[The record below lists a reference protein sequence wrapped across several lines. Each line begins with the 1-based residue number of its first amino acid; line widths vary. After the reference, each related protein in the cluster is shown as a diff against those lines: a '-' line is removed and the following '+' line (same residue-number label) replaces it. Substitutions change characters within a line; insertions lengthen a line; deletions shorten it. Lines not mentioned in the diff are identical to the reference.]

1 MPGSPCT
8 SQVLAISS
16 TSSSTNAQRRML
28 PWLAAFAVGLM
39 VATQARINGQLASEI
54 DSGLDAATVSF
65 VTALVVVGVLLAVT
79 SSGRSGVRQLVHA
92 VRARELAPWQMIG
105 GFLGAYFVW
114 AQSLAV
120 PAVGVAL
127 FTVAVVAGQT
137 TNSLVID
144 RLGIG
149 PVGVLAVTTS
159 RLLAAAIG
167 LIAVVVSVVPRLSE
181 STLAVWAIVA
191 SVIAGALIA
200 LQQAINGRVARAA
213 GNSWTATGLNFI
225 LGAFALTVAV
235 VLVAMLGDPFPF
247 HELPAS
253 PWLYLGG
260 PIGVAFIAAAAWVV
274 PMLGVLRFGLLS
286 ISGQLAGAVVWDLV
300 APTAGAAISAN
311 LIAGLLLTFV
321 AVVVSAR
328 R

>member
-1 MPGSPCT
+1 
-8 SQVLAISS
+8 
-16 TSSSTNAQRRML
+16 
-28 PWLAAFAVGLM
+28 M
-39 VATQARINGQLASEI
+39 VATQARINGQLAIEI
-54 DSGLDAATVSF
+54 DSGLDAAAVSF
-65 VTALVVVGVLLAVT
+65 VTGLVIVSVALTAT
-79 SSGRSGVRQLVHA
+79 PSGRAGVRRLVQV
-92 VRARELAPWQMIG
+92 VRQRELAPWQMIG

-120 PAVGVAL
+120 PAIGVAL

-137 TNSLVID
+137 SNSLVID

-149 PVGVLAVTTS
+149 PVGVLAITRY
-159 RLLAAAIG
+159 RLLAAGIG
-167 LIAVVVSVVPRLSE
+167 LLAVVVAVTPRLSGP
-181 STLAVWAIVA
+181 SPAVWALVA
-191 SVIAGALIA
+191 SVLAGALIA

-213 GNSWTATGLNFI
+213 RNSWTATALNFA
-225 LGAFALTVAV
+225 LGAFALSVAV
-235 VLVAMLGDPFPF
+235 IVVAFLGSPFPF
-247 HELPAS
+247 SDLPMS

-286 ISGQLAGAVVWDLV
+286 ISGQLSGAVVWDLI
-300 APTAGAAISAN
+300 APTSGAVVSAN
-311 LIAGLLLTFV
+311 LVAGLLLALV

>member
-1 MPGSPCT
+1 
-8 SQVLAISS
+8 
-16 TSSSTNAQRRML
+16 ML

-39 VATQARINGQLASEI
+39 VATQARINGQLAIEI
-54 DSGLDAATVSF
+54 DSGLDAATISF
-65 VTALVVVGVLLAVT
+65 VTGLLVVGVLLAVT
-79 SSGRSGVRQLVHA
+79 SSGRAGVRQLVRV

-137 TNSLVID
+137 TNSLIVD
-144 RLGIG
+144 RLGVG
-149 PVGVLAVTTS
+149 PVGVLAITTK

-167 LIAVVVSVVPRLSE
+167 LTAVAISVVPRLSE
-181 STLAVWAIVA
+181 SRLAAWAIVA

-200 LQQAINGRVARAA
+200 LQQAINGQVARAA
-213 GNSWTATGLNFI
+213 DNSWTATGLNFI
-225 LGAFALTVAV
+225 LGAFALTIAV
-235 VLVAMLGDPFPF
+235 VVVSLLGEPFPF
-247 HELPAS
+247 AELPIS

-286 ISGQLAGAVVWDLV
+286 ISGQLTGAVVWDVL
-300 APTAGAAISAN
+300 APTSGAVVSAN
-311 LIAGLLLTFV
+311 LIAGLLLAFL

>member
-1 MPGSPCT
+1 M
-8 SQVLAISS
+8 
-16 TSSSTNAQRRML
+16 
-28 PWLAAFAVGLM
+28 AAFSVGLM
-39 VATQARINGQLASEI
+39 VATQARINGQLAVEI
-54 DSGLDAATVSF
+54 DSGLDAATISF
-65 VTALVVVGVLLAVT
+65 VTGLFVVGILLGVT
-79 SSGRSGVRQLVHA
+79 SSGRAGVRQLVRV
-92 VRARELAPWQMIG
+92 VRTRELAPWQMIG

-137 TNSLVID
+137 SNSLVID
-144 RLGIG
+144 RLGVG
-149 PVGVLAVTTS
+149 PVGVLAVTPS
-159 RLLAAAIG
+159 RLLAAGIG
-167 LIAVVVSVVPRLSE
+167 LTAVVVSVVPRLSD
-181 STLAVWAIVA
+181 STLAMWAIAA
-191 SVIAGALIA
+191 SVAAGALIA
-200 LQQAINGRVARAA
+200 LQQAINGRVARAS

-235 VLVAMLGDPFPF
+235 VVVSLLGQPFPF
-247 HELPAS
+247 EALPTS

-274 PMLGVLRFGLLS
+274 PMIGVLRFGLLS
-286 ISGQLAGAVVWDLV
+286 ISGQLSGAVVWDVV

-311 LIAGLLLTFV
+311 LIAGLLLAFL

>member
-1 MPGSPCT
+1 MLGSPCT
-8 SQVLAISS
+8 SRVLVISS
-16 TSSSTNAQRRML
+16 TDTKRQAL
-28 PWLAAFAVGLM
+28 PWLAAFSVGLM
-39 VATQARINGQLASEI
+39 VATQARINGQLAIEI

-65 VTALVVVGVLLAVT
+65 VTGLVLVGVLLVVT
-79 SSGRSGVRQLVHA
+79 SSGRAGVRRLVQV
-92 VRARELAPWQMIG
+92 VRQRELAPWQMIG

-120 PAVGVAL
+120 PAIGVAL

-149 PVGVLAVTTS
+149 PVGVLAITRY
-159 RLLAAAIG
+159 RLLAAGIG
-167 LIAVVVSVVPRLSE
+167 LLAVVVSVIPRLSG
-181 STLAVWAIVA
+181 SSPAVWALVA
-191 SVIAGALIA
+191 SLLAGGLIA

-213 GNSWTATGLNFI
+213 HNSWTATGLNFA
-225 LGAFALTVAV
+225 LGAFALSVAV
-235 VLVAMLGDPFPF
+235 IVVALLGEPFPLDT
-247 HELPAS
+247 LPQS

-286 ISGQLAGAVVWDLV
+286 ITGQLSGAVVWDLV
-300 APTAGAAISAN
+300 APTSGAVVSAN
-311 LIAGLLLTFV
+311 LVAGLLLAFL

>member
-1 MPGSPCT
+1 M
-8 SQVLAISS
+8 
-16 TSSSTNAQRRML
+16 
-28 PWLAAFAVGLM
+28 AAFSVGLM
-39 VATQARINGQLASEI
+39 VATQARINGQLAVEI
-54 DSGLDAATVSF
+54 DSGLDAATISF
-65 VTALVVVGVLLAVT
+65 VTGLFVVGILLGVT
-79 SSGRSGVRQLVHA
+79 SSGRAGVRQLVRV
-92 VRARELAPWQMIG
+92 VRTRELAPWQMIG

-137 TNSLVID
+137 SNSLVID
-144 RLGIG
+144 RLGVG
-149 PVGVLAVTTS
+149 PIGVLAVTPS
-159 RLLAAAIG
+159 RLLAAGIG
-167 LIAVVVSVVPRLSE
+167 LTAVVVSVVPRLSD
-181 STLAVWAIVA
+181 STLAMWAIAA
-191 SVIAGALIA
+191 SVAAGALIA
-200 LQQAINGRVARAA
+200 LQQAINGRVARAS

-235 VLVAMLGDPFPF
+235 VVVSLLGQPFPF
-247 HELPAS
+247 EALPTS

-274 PMLGVLRFGLLS
+274 PMIGVLRFGLLS
-286 ISGQLAGAVVWDLV
+286 ISGQLSGAVVWDVV

-311 LIAGLLLTFV
+311 LIAGLLLAFL

>member
-1 MPGSPCT
+1 
-8 SQVLAISS
+8 
-16 TSSSTNAQRRML
+16 ML

-39 VATQARINGQLASEI
+39 VATQARINGQLAIEI
-54 DSGLDAATVSF
+54 DSGLDAATISF
-65 VTALVVVGVLLAVT
+65 VTGLLVVGVLLAVT
-79 SSGRSGVRQLVHA
+79 SSGRAGVRQLVRV

-105 GFLGAYFVW
+105 GFIGAYVVW

-137 TNSLVID
+137 TNSLIVD
-144 RLGIG
+144 RLGVG
-149 PVGVLAVTTS
+149 PVGVLAITTK

-167 LIAVVVSVVPRLSE
+167 LTAVAISVVPRLSE
-181 STLAVWAIVA
+181 SRLAAWAIVA

-200 LQQAINGRVARAA
+200 LQQAINGQVARAA
-213 GNSWTATGLNFI
+213 DNSWTATGLNFI
-225 LGAFALTVAV
+225 LGAFALTIAV
-235 VLVAMLGDPFPF
+235 VVVSLLGEPFPF
-247 HELPAS
+247 AELPIS

-286 ISGQLAGAVVWDLV
+286 ISGQLTGAVAWDVLAPTSGAVV
-300 APTAGAAISAN
+300 SAN
-311 LIAGLLLTFV
+311 LIAGLLLAFL